1 MAVEN
6 AKKILDFWF
15 KESLPEELFRQK
27 DSFDKKIR
35 NKFLN
40 DYEKAIINEYD
51 DWQDEPKSCLALI
64 ILLDQFSRNLF
75 RNDKKA
81 FEQDHK
87 CRLIVNEAIDRGDL
101 EKLDINEKLFFLL
114 PLLHS
119 EEISD
124 HTYAH
129 NLSNAHL
136 KDHPQITLIKSS
148 WKDHTEV
155 IKRFKRYPHRNK
167 ALDRQSTSKEIE
179 FLTKPSSSW

>member
-1 MAVEN
+1 MHIKAEE
-6 AKKILDFWF
+6 ILIFWF

-35 NKFLN
+35 DKFLK
-40 DYEKAIINEYD
+40 DHEKAIINEYD
-51 DWQDEPKSCLALI
+51 DWQDEPKACLALI

-101 EKLDINEKLFFLL
+101 EKLDINEKLFSLL

-124 HTYAH
+124 HTYVH
-129 NLSNAHL
+129 NLSNVHL
-136 KDHPQITLIKSS
+136 KDHAQIELIKSS
-148 WKDHTEV
+148 WKDHTDV
-155 IKRFKRYPHRNK
+155 IKKFKRYPHRNK
-167 ALDRQSTSKEIE
+167 VLNRQSTPEETE
-179 FLTKPSSSW
+179 FLNQSNASW

>member
-1 MAVEN
+1 MNKITQA
-6 AKKILDFWF
+6 ILDFWF

-27 DSFDKKIR
+27 DSFDEKIR
-35 NKFLN
+35 DRFFN

-51 DWQDEPKSCLALI
+51 DWQDDSKTCLALI

-75 RNDKKA
+75 RNDKRA
-81 FEQDHK
+81 FAQDHK

-101 EKLDINEKLFFLL
+101 EKLHVNEKLFFLL

-124 HTYAH
+124 HVYVN
-129 NLSNAHL
+129 NLSNVHL

-148 WKDHTEV
+148 WKNHTTV
-155 IKRFKRYPHRNK
+155 LKKFKRYPHRNTV
-167 ALDRQSTSKEIE
+167 LERLSTPEEIE
-179 FLTKPSSSW
+179 FLNQPHPSW

>member
-1 MAVEN
+1 MN
-6 AKKILDFWF
+6 KKAEEIINFWF

-35 NKFLN
+35 NRFFT
-40 DYEKAIINEYD
+40 DYKKAIINEYD
-51 DWQDEPKSCLALI
+51 EWQDDSKSCLALI

-81 FEQDHK
+81 FAQDHK

-124 HTYAH
+124 HVYVN
-129 NLSNAHL
+129 NLSSVHL
-136 KDHPQITLIKSS
+136 KDHPQITLINSS
-148 WKDHTEV
+148 WKNHTDV
-155 IKRFKRYPHRNK
+155 LKKFKRYPHRNK
-167 ALDRQSTSKEIE
+167 TLGRKSTPDEIQ
-179 FLTKPSSSW
+179 FLSEPNSSW

>member
-1 MAVEN
+1 MVTEN
-6 AKKILDFWF
+6 AQNILDFWF

-35 NKFLN
+35 DRFFN

-51 DWQDEPKSCLALI
+51 EWQDDPKSCLALI

-75 RNDKKA
+75 RDDKKA
-81 FEQDHK
+81 FAQDHK

-101 EKLDINEKLFFLL
+101 EKLYVNEKLFFLL

-124 HTYAH
+124 HVYVN
-129 NLSNAHL
+129 NLSNVHL
-136 KDHPQITLIKSS
+136 KAHSQITLIKTS
-148 WKDHTEV
+148 WKNHTDV
-155 IKRFKRYPHRNK
+155 LKKFKRYPHRNK
-167 ALDRQSTSKEIE
+167 ALERQSTPEEIE
-179 FLTKPSSSW
+179 FLNQPSSSW

>member
-1 MAVEN
+1 VTIDKAQN
-6 AKKILDFWF
+6 ILNFWF

-27 DSFDKKIR
+27 NSFDKKIR
-35 NKFLN
+35 DRFFN
-40 DYEKAIINEYD
+40 DYKKAIINEYD
-51 DWQDEPKSCLALI
+51 DWQDDPKTCLALI

-101 EKLDINEKLFFLL
+101 EKLDSNEKLFFLL

-124 HTYAH
+124 HVYVN
-129 NLSNAHL
+129 NLSNVHL
-136 KDHPQITLIKSS
+136 KNHPQIILIKNS
-148 WKDHTEV
+148 WKNHGDV
-155 IKRFKRYPHRNK
+155 LKRYKRYPHRNK
-167 ALDRQSTSKEIE
+167 VLGRQSTPEEIE
-179 FLTKPSSSW
+179 FLNQPNSSW

>member
-1 MAVEN
+1 MVLEN
-6 AKKILDFWF
+6 AKNILDFWF

-35 NKFLN
+35 DKFFN
-40 DYEKAIINEYD
+40 DYEKAITNEYD
-51 DWQDEPKSCLALI
+51 DWQDEPKYCLALI

-124 HTYAH
+124 HIYAH

-136 KDHPQITLIKSS
+136 KNHPQIALIKSS
-148 WKDHTEV
+148 WKDHTDI
-155 IKRFKRYPHRNK
+155 IKKFKRYPHRNK
-167 ALDRQSTSKEIE
+167 VLDRQSTLEEIE
-179 FLTKPSSSW
+179 LLSEPNSSW

>member
-1 MAVEN
+1 MTADKSQN
-6 AKKILDFWF
+6 ILNFWF

-35 NKFLN
+35 DRFFN
-40 DYEKAIINEYD
+40 DYEKAIINEHD
-51 DWQDEPKSCLALI
+51 DWQDDPKSCLALI

-81 FEQDHK
+81 FAQDHK

-101 EKLDINEKLFFLL
+101 EKLDVNEKLFFLL

-124 HTYAH
+124 HVYVN
-129 NLSNAHL
+129 NLSNVHL
-136 KDHPQITLIKSS
+136 KAHSQITLIKTS
-148 WKDHTEV
+148 WKNHTDV
-155 IKRFKRYPHRNK
+155 LKKFKRYPHRNK
-167 ALDRQSTSKEIE
+167 VLERQSTPEEIE
-179 FLTKPSSSW
+179 FLNQPSSSW

>member
-1 MAVEN
+1 MVVEN
-6 AKKILDFWF
+6 AQNILDFWF

-27 DSFDKKIR
+27 NSFDKKIR
-35 NKFLN
+35 NKFFN

-51 DWQDEPKSCLALI
+51 DWQDESKSCLALI

-75 RNDKKA
+75 RHDKKA

-101 EKLDINEKLFFLL
+101 EILDINEKLFFLL

-124 HTYAH
+124 HTYVH

-136 KDHPQITLIKSS
+136 KDHPQIALIKNS
-148 WKDHTEV
+148 WKDHTDV
-155 IKRFKRYPHRNK
+155 IKKFKRYPHRNK
-167 ALDRQSTSKEIE
+167 VLGRQSTSDEIE
-179 FLTKPSSSW
+179 FLSQTNSSW

>member
-1 MAVEN
+1 MTEN

-15 KESLPEELFRQK
+15 KESLPEELFRKK

-35 NKFLN
+35 DRFFN
-40 DYEKAIINEYD
+40 DYEKAIVNEYD
-51 DWQDEPKSCLALI
+51 DWQDDSKSCLALI

-81 FEQDHK
+81 CEQDHK

-124 HTYAH
+124 HIYVH

-136 KDHPQITLIKSS
+136 KDHPQIALIKSS
-148 WKDHTEV
+148 WKDHTDV
-155 IKRFKRYPHRNK
+155 IKKFKRYPHRNM
-167 ALDRQSTSKEIE
+167 LLNRHSTPEEIDFLNQSTS
-179 FLTKPSSSW
+179 SW

>member
-1 MAVEN
+1 MTVDK
-6 AKKILDFWF
+6 AKNILDFWF

-35 NKFLN
+35 DKFFK

-51 DWQDEPKSCLALI
+51 DWQDDPKSCLALI
-64 ILLDQFSRNLF
+64 ILLDQFSRNLY

-101 EKLDINEKLFFLL
+101 EILDINEKLFFLL

-124 HTYAH
+124 HTYVH

-136 KDHPQITLIKSS
+136 KDHPQIELIKSS
-148 WKDHTEV
+148 WKNHTNI

-167 ALDRQSTSKEIE
+167 VLERHSTPEEIE
-179 FLTKPSSSW
+179 LLNQLNLSW

>member
-1 MAVEN
+1 VTIKN
-6 AKKILDFWF
+6 AQNILDFWF
-15 KESLPEELFRQK
+15 KESLTEELFRQK

-35 NKFLN
+35 DKFFH

-75 RNDKKA
+75 RSDKKA

-124 HTYAH
+124 HTYVH

-136 KDHPQITLIKSS
+136 KNHPQIALIKSS
-148 WKDHTEV
+148 WKDHTNV
-155 IKRFKRYPHRNK
+155 IKKFKRYPHRNI
-167 ALDRQSTSKEIE
+167 LLNRQSTAEEIE
-179 FLTKPSSSW
+179 LLSQPNSSW

>member
-1 MAVEN
+1 MTTDKAQN
-6 AKKILDFWF
+6 ILNFWF

-35 NKFLN
+35 DRFFS
-40 DYEKAIINEYD
+40 DYKKAIINEYD
-51 DWQDEPKSCLALI
+51 DWQDKPKSSLALI

-75 RNDKKA
+75 RNNRKA

-101 EKLDINEKLFFLL
+101 EKLSINEKLFFLL

-124 HTYAH
+124 HTYVH
-129 NLSNAHL
+129 NLSNVHL
-136 KDHPQITLIKSS
+136 KNHPQIVLIKSS
-148 WKDHTEV
+148 WRDHTNV
-155 IKRFKRYPHRNK
+155 IKKFKRYPHRNK
-167 ALDRQSTSKEIE
+167 ILDRQSTPEEID
-179 FLTKPSSSW
+179 FLNSPNSSW

>member
-1 MAVEN
+1 MIIEN
-6 AKKILDFWF
+6 AQHILNFWF

-27 DSFDKKIR
+27 DSFDKKIKD
-35 NKFLN
+35 KFSN
-40 DYEKAIINEYD
+40 DYERAIINEYD
-51 DWQDEPKSCLALI
+51 DWQDDPKSCLALI

-75 RNDKKA
+75 RNNKKA

-124 HTYAH
+124 HVYVH

-136 KDHPQITLIKSS
+136 KNHPQIALIKSS
-148 WKDHTEV
+148 WKDHTDI
-155 IKRFKRYPHRNK
+155 IKKFKRYPHRNK
-167 ALDRQSTSKEIE
+167 LLDRQSTPDEIE
-179 FLTKPSSSW
+179 LLNQPNASW

>member
-1 MAVEN
+1 MIIEH

-27 DSFDKKIR
+27 DSFDKKIKDR
-35 NKFLN
+35 FFD

-51 DWQDEPKSCLALI
+51 DWQDDPKSCLALI

-81 FEQDHK
+81 FAQDHK

-101 EKLDINEKLFFLL
+101 EKLDVNEKLFFLL

-124 HTYAH
+124 HVYVN
-129 NLSNAHL
+129 NLSNVHL
-136 KDHPQITLIKSS
+136 KAHSQITLIKTS
-148 WKDHTEV
+148 WKNHTDV
-155 IKRFKRYPHRNK
+155 LKKFKRYPQRNK
-167 ALDRQSTSKEIE
+167 ALERQSTPEEIE
-179 FLTKPSSSW
+179 FLNQPNSSW

>member
-1 MAVEN
+1 MVLEN
-6 AKKILDFWF
+6 AQNILDFWF

-35 NKFLN
+35 DKFFN
-40 DYEKAIINEYD
+40 DYKKAIINEYD
-51 DWQDEPKSCLALI
+51 DWQDKPKSCLALI
-64 ILLDQFSRNLF
+64 ILLDQFSRNLY

-124 HTYAH
+124 HIYVH

-136 KDHPQITLIKSS
+136 KNHPQIALIKSS
-148 WKDHTEV
+148 WKNHTNV
-155 IKRFKRYPHRNK
+155 IKKFKRYPHRNK
-167 ALDRQSTSKEIE
+167 VLDRQSTPEEIE
-179 FLTKPSSSW
+179 LLSQPNSSW

>member
-1 MAVEN
+1 MIT
-6 AKKILDFWF
+6 KKAQNILDFWF

-27 DSFDKKIR
+27 VSFDKKIR
-35 NKFLN
+35 HKFFN
-40 DYEKAIINEYD
+40 DYKKAIINEFD
-51 DWQDEPKSCLALI
+51 DWQDKAKSCLALI

-75 RNDKKA
+75 RNNKKA

-124 HTYAH
+124 HTYVH

-136 KDHPQITLIKSS
+136 KDHTQIVLIKNS
-148 WKDHTEV
+148 WKEHTEV
-155 IKRFKRYPHRNK
+155 IKKFKRYPHRNK
-167 ALDRQSTSKEIE
+167 ILDRQSTPEEID
-179 FLTKPSSSW
+179 FLNTHNSSW

>member
-1 MAVEN
+1 MIIEN
-6 AKKILDFWF
+6 AKKILNFWF

-27 DSFDKKIR
+27 DSFDKKIKDR
-35 NKFLN
+35 FFN
-40 DYEKAIINEYD
+40 DYDKAVINEYD

-75 RNDKKA
+75 RNNKKA

-87 CRLIVNEAIDRGDL
+87 CRLILNEAIDRGDL

-124 HTYAH
+124 HTYVH
-129 NLSNAHL
+129 NLSNVHL
-136 KDHPQITLIKSS
+136 KNHPQVVLIKSS
-148 WKDHTEV
+148 WKNHTNV
-155 IKRFKRYPHRNK
+155 IKKFKRYPHRNK
-167 ALDRQSTSKEIE
+167 VLGRQSTPEEIE
-179 FLTKPSSSW
+179 FLNQPNSSW

>member
-1 MAVEN
+1 MVLESAQN
-6 AKKILDFWF
+6 ILDFWF

-35 NKFLN
+35 DKFFN
-40 DYEKAIINEYD
+40 DYVKAIINEYD

-136 KDHPQITLIKSS
+136 KNHPQIALIKSS
-148 WKDHTEV
+148 WKDHTDI
-155 IKRFKRYPHRNK
+155 IKKFKRYPHRNK
-167 ALDRQSTSKEIE
+167 LLDRQSTPEEIE
-179 FLTKPSSSW
+179 LLNQLNSSW

>member
-1 MAVEN
+1 MVVEN

-15 KESLPEELFRQK
+15 NESLPEELFRQK
-27 DSFDKKIR
+27 NSFDKKIKD
-35 NKFLN
+35 NFFN

-51 DWQDEPKSCLALI
+51 DWQDEPRSCLALI

-75 RNDKKA
+75 RNEKKT

-87 CRLIVNEAIDRGDL
+87 CRLIVNESIDRGDL

-124 HTYAH
+124 HTYVH

-167 ALDRQSTSKEIE
+167 VLDRQSTSEEKE